1 MGVGE
6 DDEDSDCDFGPTC
19 TPIKRKCD
27 AIITNAPVQ
36 YQSLE
41 GRMRFCL
48 TSGYGDHILCL

>member
-1 MGVGE
+1 MGK

-41 GRMRFCL
+41 ERMRFCL
-48 TSGYGDHILCL
+48 TSGYGDNMCL